1 MPQLIGKIM
10 KPKKQEINK
19 TLEATEGQQVRW
31 YDFIGHAVLLVP
43 PELKARMGE
52 AIYEDFLAEIHNLE
66 ILMINKTG
74 DQVFQVRLPITTLAS
89 AQLGEDVAMPTPTA
103 PVTKPAAKDK
113 AKSAKRVTGTGV
125 TDAAAKTATKPA
137 RKKR

>member
-66 ILMINKTG
+66 IQMINKTG
-74 DQVFQVRLPITTLAS
+74 DQVFQVCLPITTLVS
-89 AQLGEDVAMPTPTA
+89 QKLGEDAAVPTPTT
-103 PVTKPAAKDK
+103 PPSKLSAKDK
-113 AKSAKRVTGTGV
+113 AKSAKRVPGTGV
-125 TDAAAKTATKPA
+125 TDAAAQTAAKPA